1 MKNNKSKEKYIIEK
15 KQFIHEYSENF
26 NFGNNI
32 ADYENIDLENLN
44 SRMKREIKKIAEYLE
59 EKEEK
64 RKSEWLKNWI
74 NKKPL
79 LAIDNILK
87 EAYSNGE
94 ISFIENLIKRINN
107 LIKYFNVINESESGN
122 KYNISLNFIIQIP
135 SILIEYTEEYI
146 NSEMTNREMIKK
158 VEMFLENID
167 KSNKYYKIKNNMNKD
182 NYENNTSKF
191 IIAA

>member
-26 NFGNNI
+26 NFENNI

-146 NSEMTNREMIKK
+146 NSEMTNKEMIKK

>member
-1 MKNNKSKEKYIIEK
+1 M
-15 KQFIHEYSENF
+15 
-26 NFGNNI
+26 
-32 ADYENIDLENLN
+32 
-44 SRMKREIKKIAEYLE
+44 E

-146 NSEMTNREMIKK
+146 NSEMTNKEMIKK

>member
-1 MKNNKSKEKYIIEK
+1 
-15 KQFIHEYSENF
+15 
-26 NFGNNI
+26 
-32 ADYENIDLENLN
+32 
-44 SRMKREIKKIAEYLE
+44 MKREIKKIAEYLE

-146 NSEMTNREMIKK
+146 NSEMTNKEMIKK

>member
-26 NFGNNI
+26 NFENNI

-44 SRMKREIKKIAEYLE
+44 SRMKREIKKIAEYLK

-146 NSEMTNREMIKK
+146 NSEMTNKEMIKK

>member
-26 NFGNNI
+26 NFENNI

-107 LIKYFNVINESESGN
+107 LIKYFNVINESESDN

-146 NSEMTNREMIKK
+146 NSEMTNKEMIKK

>member
-1 MKNNKSKEKYIIEK
+1 M
-15 KQFIHEYSENF
+15 
-26 NFGNNI
+26 
-32 ADYENIDLENLN
+32 
-44 SRMKREIKKIAEYLE
+44 
-59 EKEEK
+59 
-64 RKSEWLKNWI
+64 
-74 NKKPL
+74 
-79 LAIDNILK
+79 
-87 EAYSNGE
+87 
-94 ISFIENLIKRINN
+94 IKRINN

-146 NSEMTNREMIKK
+146 NSEMTNKEMIKK

>member
-146 NSEMTNREMIKK
+146 NSEMTNKEMIKK